1 MIKTRFPTQSDTTW
15 KTIDATLS
23 SAMYPLPDHPV
34 VLLLVSPPSATP
46 TARCLASQLME
57 ISANALRPG
66 PPPPPSQMMISAEL
80 LRFNPYTAK
89 QLLNEKLYHHL
100 LFWGVAGINHLEKL
114 SPTNTLTL
122 QTFADNSDLEFNHS
136 QPLMVLTLEL
146 KEDDEAQDENC
157 NLEAKAKLS
166 QDNFS
171 SLISRV
177 VANVVPVRP
186 EISCTDSLKLRDDF

>member
-1 MIKTRFPTQSDTTW
+1 MVHQSFNMKYNDN
-15 KTIDATLS
+15 D
-23 SAMYPLPDHPV
+23 PLPDHPV
-34 VLLLVSPPSATP
+34 VLLLVSTPSATP
-46 TARCLASQLME
+46 TARCLASQLVE
-57 ISANALRPG
+57 ISADALNPW
-66 PPPPPSQMMISAEL
+66 PAPPPSQMMISAERF
-80 LRFNPYTAK
+80 RFNPF
-89 QLLNEKLYHHL
+89 LNIIEKLHL
-100 LFWGVAGINHLEKL
+100 YMSHWGVAGINHLEKL
-114 SPTNTLTL
+114 SPTTALTL

>member
-1 MIKTRFPTQSDTTW
+1 
-15 KTIDATLS
+15 
-23 SAMYPLPDHPV
+23 
-34 VLLLVSPPSATP
+34 
-46 TARCLASQLME
+46 
-57 ISANALRPG
+57 
-66 PPPPPSQMMISAEL
+66 
-80 LRFNPYTAK
+80 
-89 QLLNEKLYHHL
+89 
-100 LFWGVAGINHLEKL
+100 
-114 SPTNTLTL
+114 
-122 QTFADNSDLEFNHS
+122 
-136 QPLMVLTLEL
+136 MVLTLEL